1 MDLMRALRFP
11 FEDRDWIVKVMVGSL
26 LCLVP
31 FIGIG
36 YQVSVARNVIRN
48 RQHPLPG
55 TNELGLV
62 IADTVMAAIAGL
74 IYAIPLLPFICVM
87 SLISGVSDGSDIGAV
102 FVLCL
107 SCCVGLFALLYAIP
121 ALAIYSMGVIRYSE
135 TGSFSSFIQVG
146 SLWRDVMDNTGV
158 FLNLLLY
165 SLLVGLA
172 AVVIAPVAVV
182 ACVLPVLALIFFA
195 SVVTGHLIGQ
205 AGLQVIQV

>member
-11 FEDRDWIVKVMVGSL
+11 FEDRDWIVKFIVGSL
-26 LCLVP
+26 LCLIP

-36 YQVSVARNVIRN
+36 YQVSVARNVIRQ
-48 RQHPLPG
+48 RQNPLPG

-62 IADTVMAAIAGL
+62 IADGVMAIIAGL
-74 IYAIPLLPFICVM
+74 IYAIPLLPFVCVM
-87 SLISGVSDGSDIGAV
+87 SLISGVSDGSDIGAL

-107 SCCVGLFALLYAIP
+107 SCCVGLFMLLYAIP
-121 ALAIYSMGVIRYSE
+121 AAAIFWMGTLRYSE
-135 TGSFSSFIQVG
+135 TGNFSSYIQVA

-165 SLLVGLA
+165 FLLVALA
-172 AVVIAPVAVV
+172 AAILSPVALV
-182 ACVLPVLALIFFA
+182 ACVLPLLALIFYA

-205 AGLQVIQV
+205 AGLQVLPI